1 MRGYD
6 TSIKHSKIMCGI
18 IGGNGF
24 NIKTINNGIEK
35 IKHRGRDN
43 SSYVIVD
50 NFFIGHNRLSIQDL
64 SNSANQPMWN
74 EEKTVCIVYNG
85 ELWDS
90 GYTLNLKDSITIP
103 FRTKSDT
110 EIILNGYLE
119 YGVGVFAELDGM
131 FSFCI
136 VDTRIDKAFL
146 VRDYIGELPFWYAID
161 NEEKLVFCSEKKGLP
176 LSELFEEQVK
186 TVYPGTYIE
195 YDYKT
200 YEHKSISYY
209 TLPTEIIND
218 DRETIIKNI
227 RKMLEEAV
235 DVKMVSDV
243 PICTILSG
251 GIDSVI
257 ATYLLSKRKP
267 DVQAFVVSMGDG
279 NTVNDD
285 IKYARIAAKEFGV
298 TLNEIILSEDDVQ
311 NSIEEALYVIEQ
323 CRWQNLGSA
332 IAQIA
337 LGKKINEMGFKVVFS
352 GDLSDEL
359 WGSYGHIQ
367 AFHWKPEDYDLAR
380 RKLVAD
386 VHKTNFITTNQ
397 SIMWGGTVEVR
408 TPYSWRPFVEYALNI
423 PPLYQKE
430 NGHMKPLLRE
440 AFRGEISDELLW
452 RKKVFFAQGARTAD
466 LIENQKDTLKSKL
479 KSLFLYKGD
488 VIRNK
493 FFSNA

>member
-1 MRGYD
+1 
-6 TSIKHSKIMCGI
+6 MCGI

-24 NIKTINNGIEK
+24 SINTIKEGLEK
-35 IKHRGRDN
+35 TKHRGRDN
-43 SSYVIVD
+43 SSYA
-50 NFFIGHNRLSIQDL
+50 FIDGFYAAHNRLSIQDL
-64 SNSANQPMWN
+64 SETANQPMWN
-74 EEKTVCIVYNG
+74 EDKTVCIVYNG

-90 GYTLNLKDSITIP
+90 GYTLNLKDSITVP
-103 FRTKSDT
+103 FHTKSDT
-110 EIILNGYLE
+110 EIILNAYLE
-119 YGVGVFAELDGM
+119 YGTASFIELDGM

-136 VDTRIDKAFL
+136 VDTRINKAFL
-146 VRDYIGELPFWYAID
+146 VRDYIGELPFWYAINND
-161 NEEKLVFCSEKKGLP
+161 GKLVFCSEKKGLP
-176 LSELFEEQVK
+176 ISELFEEQVK
-186 TVYPGTYIE
+186 TVYPGTYLE

-200 YEHKSISYY
+200 LEHKTITYY
-209 TLPTEIIND
+209 TLPEDQIND
-218 DRETIIKNI
+218 DRDTIIKKI
-227 RKMLEEAV
+227 RQMLEEAV
-235 DVKMVSDV
+235 DVKMISDV

-279 NTVNDD
+279 DTVNDD

-298 TLNEIILSEDDVQ
+298 NLNEIILTESDVE
-311 NSIEEALYVIEQ
+311 NAIDEALYVIEQ
-323 CRWQNLGSA
+323 HRWQNLGSA

-337 LGKKINEMGFKVVFS
+337 LGKRINEMGFKVVFS

-367 AFHWKPEDYDLAR
+367 AFHYTPESYDIAR
-380 RKLVAD
+380 RKLVKD

-466 LIENQKDTLKSKL
+466 LIERKKETLKSKL
-479 KSLFLYKGD
+479 KSLFSFKNDL
-488 VIRNK
+488 VLNK
-493 FFSNA
+493 FFTNA